1 MNLNNTFLQALI
13 LLIVSALRTLPP
25 SVVSA
30 FGDREHSAELAKAVL
45 VMLTDVVNG
54 LKALG

>member
-13 LLIVSALRTLPP
+13 LLIMSALRALPP

-45 VMLTDVVNG
+45 VLLTDVVNG

>member
-1 MNLNNTFLQALI
+1 MNLSNTLPQALI
-13 LLIVSALRTLPP
+13 LLIMSALRTLPP

-30 FGDREHSAELAKAVL
+30 FGDREHSAELAKAVVL
-45 VMLTDVVNG
+45 LLTDVVNG

>member
-1 MNLNNTFLQALI
+1 MNLSNTLPQALI
-13 LLIVSALRTLPP
+13 LLIMSALRTLPP

-30 FGDREHSAELAKAVL
+30 FGDREHSAELAKDVVL
-45 VMLTDVVNG
+45 LLTDVVNG